1 MTVSMI
7 PVPNQPATKHMSFR
21 IEDQLKQDVTHI
33 AAAKDEKVSDVV
45 RRAFEA
51 YRDENRGLL

>member
-1 MTVSMI
+1 MMGS
-7 PVPNQPATKHMSFR
+7 VPNQPATPHMSFR
-21 IEDQLKQDVTHI
+21 IDPELRRDVNHI
-33 AAAKDEKVSDVV
+33 AAAKGEKVSDVV